1 MDNPLSLLKFAV
13 FITILVFGVSRPISE
28 RPILRSDQ
36 VKNFSAEARL
46 FACRSLIVKWR
57 VLLGAMRSNDSWSAC
72 RWVMRILGRGG
83 GGGVEVVV
91 AAEAVMAADALV
103 VVAMVAVVA

>member
-13 FITILVFGVSRPISE
+13 FMIILVFGVSRPMSE

-46 FACRSLIVKWR
+46 FACRSLIVKRR
-57 VLLGAMRSNDSWSAC
+57 VLLGATRSNDNWSAC
-72 RWVMRILGRGG
+72 RWVMRIAGRGG
-83 GGGVEVVV
+83 VGSVVVVV
-91 AAEAVMAADALV
+91 ASAGWVW
-103 VVAMVAVVA
+103 MVRWLA